1 MRRVGIIAALPGE
14 LKPLVQGW
22 QPLTV
27 ARKGEAAWVS
37 RVQDVESVAVYAGVA
52 SEAAGRACDIAAQSG
67 ELDALFS
74 VGWAGALSCG
84 IHPGSAYAV
93 NEVVDARTEE
103 TFVTSFPVHED
114 IGVPF
119 KLVTTDHIVQY
130 AEKRQLAGLHKAV
143 LVDMEAATVAR
154 FALSR
159 QIPFYCLKAISDEI
173 SDILPDF
180 GRYTGPD
187 GHLHLPA
194 LLAHVAFRP
203 KYWPAM
209 LRMGQN
215 AKSGAR
221 AVAGA
226 LAPLMSEA

>member
-22 QPLTV
+22 QPLAV
-27 ARKGEAAWVS
+27 KRKGEAAWVS
-37 RVQDVESVAVYAGVA
+37 RLQDVECVAVYAGVG
-52 SEAAGRACDIAAQSG
+52 SEAAGRACDIAAQEG
-67 ELDALFS
+67 TLDAMFS

-93 NEVVDARTEE
+93 NEVVDARTAE
-103 TFVTSFPVHED
+103 TFVTSFPVHQE

-130 AEKRQLAGLHKAV
+130 AEKRQLAGLHKAL

-154 FALSR
+154 YARSR
-159 QIPFYCLKAISDEI
+159 QVPFYCLKAISDEI

-187 GHLHLPA
+187 GRLHLPA

-209 LRMGQN
+209 LRLGQN
-215 AKSGAR
+215 AKTGAR

-226 LAPLMSEA
+226 LAPLMSEG

>member
-1 MRRVGIIAALPGE
+1 MKRVGIIAALSGE

-22 QPLTV
+22 QPLTI
-27 ARKGEAAWVS
+27 ARKGEAAWIS
-37 RVQDVESVAVYAGVA
+37 RVNDVESVAVYAGVG
-52 SEAAGRACDIAAQSG
+52 SEAASRACEIAAQNG
-67 ELDALFS
+67 ALDALFS

-103 TFVTSFPVHED
+103 TFATSFPVDQE

-130 AEKRQLAGLHKAV
+130 AEKRQLAGRHKAL

-159 QIPFYCLKAISDEI
+159 RIPFYCLKAISDEI

-180 GRYTGPD
+180 ARYTGPD
-187 GHLHLPA
+187 GHLRMAP
-194 LLAHVAFRP
+194 LLGHVAFRP

-209 LRMGQN
+209 LRLGQN
-215 AKSGAR
+215 AKTGAR

-226 LAPLMSEA
+226 LAPLMSDG